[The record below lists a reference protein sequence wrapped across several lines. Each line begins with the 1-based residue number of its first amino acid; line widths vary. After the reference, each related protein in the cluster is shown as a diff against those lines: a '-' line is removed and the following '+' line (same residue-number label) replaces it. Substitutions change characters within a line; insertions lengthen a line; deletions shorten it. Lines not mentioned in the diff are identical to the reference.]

1 MATRR
6 GYGNVRGME
15 PQMNADERGYLRL
28 FACTCGYIIYGIGLD
43 PRGEPEDKRGVAS
56 AG

>member
-1 MATRR
+1 MD
-6 GYGNVRGME
+6 
-15 PQMNADERGYLRL
+15 ADERGYLRL
-28 FACTCGYIIYGIGLD
+28 FARICGYIIHGVGLG